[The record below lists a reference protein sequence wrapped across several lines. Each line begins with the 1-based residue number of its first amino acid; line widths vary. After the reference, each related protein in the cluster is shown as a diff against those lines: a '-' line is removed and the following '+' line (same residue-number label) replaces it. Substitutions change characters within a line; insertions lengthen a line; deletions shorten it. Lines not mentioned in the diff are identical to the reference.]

1 MRFLKLLAI
10 PVFAF
15 SFEME
20 FNKKFYHELPH
31 DILSTYL
38 TVTIDDD
45 SEIKVSDRLEV
56 FNQKIK
62 SFDKV
67 ERKLGTFNIRPKYR
81 HASNTPRIIGY
92 TGELR
97 YKINSRKAKFMDEF
111 VSEIASLKE
120 NRDTTVGVSNL
131 SWSVREDTYNVTL
144 DLLRLEAINWAKT
157 YVKNL
162 SKDLNRDCEIKNIQ
176 INQSNN
182 IGFAR
187 SEAFNSSSISS
198 SKLAVPEA
206 NQEKIVINP
215 RYKVECK

>member
-15 SFEME
+15 SFELE

-31 DILSTYL
+31 DILSTYV

-62 SFDKV
+62 SFDIV

-81 HASNTPRIIGY
+81 HASNTPKIIAY

-97 YKINSRKAKFMDEF
+97 YKINSRKAKYMDEF
-111 VSEIASLKE
+111 ISEMASLKK
-120 NRDTTVGVSNL
+120 NRDTTVAVSNL
-131 SWSVREDTYNVTL
+131 SWSVREEAYNVTL
-144 DLLRLEAINWAKT
+144 DLLRLEAINWAQT
-157 YVKNL
+157 YAKNL
-162 SKDLNRDCEIKNIQ
+162 SKDLNKECEIKNIQ
-176 INQSNN
+176 ISQTNSFGFIAKAINN
-182 IGFAR
+182 T
-187 SEAFNSSSISS
+187 SISNKS
-198 SKLAVPEA
+198 LAVPEA